1 MDSRLSA
8 VLTVGI
14 SVLLSYLVAV
24 TVSSNQ
30 NKAAQFTLTAS
41 VFTNGIYRLNTA
53 TGAILWCHPA
63 GTNPSDYKLV
73 CLPEN
78 R

>member
-14 SVLLSYLVAV
+14 SVLLSSFAAV
-24 TVSSNQ
+24 TISSNQ
-30 NKAAQFTLTAS
+30 NKTAQFTLTAS
-41 VFTNGIYRLNTA
+41 VTTNGIYRLNTA
-53 TGAILWCHPA
+53 TGAIMWCRPTGA
-63 GTNPSDYKLV
+63 EPSDYKLV
-73 CLPEN
+73 CLPET